1 MGQAPRPQGQIILSQ
16 TAFLAPSLG
25 IGFAAF
31 HVAFFRWLW
40 RGLHA
45 KAKRQIFSQETTA
58 TILVAARNE
67 AKNLQRLLPALL
79 GQSCDKIR
87 LQIVVIDDRSTDGTD
102 GILSE
107 FADRI
112 EVVRVDELP
121 PGRAPKKHALNQGLA
136 RAKGEFVLQ
145 IDADNLPGP
154 TWASTMLSYFGPRT
168 GAVCGLVFHC
178 AKSEGVPAWFHG
190 IWALEATG
198 WAAVQ
203 ASAIGAGM
211 PISANGGNLAYRRKA
226 FDSVRGFAGH
236 LGVISGD
243 DDFLV
248 QSLADSGQWEVV
260 SADAPETLVETAP
273 PGSWKE
279 VWEQRKRWGSKCI
292 RYDPKRVGLLS
303 VVYGSYVWIVA
314 SLVWG
319 LWSPWAAFGGAVT
332 LAMVLAEAF
341 FLTLRMA
348 RMTARSRLL
357 VWFPLAMAVQIPVVV
372 LATLMGTFGRFRW
385 KGQQVGAKA

>member
-1 MGQAPRPQGQIILSQ
+1 MIGHS
-16 TAFLAPSLG
+16 AFLAPSLG
-25 IGFAAF
+25 VGFAAF
-31 HVAFFRWLW
+31 HIAFFRWLW
-40 RGLHA
+40 RGLHTQA
-45 KAKRQIFSQETTA
+45 KLHPVTQDVVV

-67 AKNLQRLLPALL
+67 ADNLQRLLPALL
-79 GQSCDKIR
+79 SQKCDRICP
-87 LQIVVIDDRSTDGTD
+87 QIVVIDDRSTDGTPQ
-102 GILSE
+102 ILSA
-107 FADRI
+107 FAERI

-121 PGRAPKKHALNQGLA
+121 TGRAPKKHALTQGLA

-154 TWASTMLSYFGPRT
+154 MWASTMVSYFGPRT
-168 GAVCGLVFHC
+168 GAVCGLVFHS
-178 AKSEGVPAWFHG
+178 AKSHGVPAWFHG

-226 FDSVRGFAGH
+226 FDSVRGFSGH
-236 LGVISGD
+236 LGVVSGD

-248 QSLADSGQWEVV
+248 QSLSDSGQWEVV
-260 SADAPETLVETAP
+260 SGDHPDALVETAP

-279 VWEQRKRWGSKCI
+279 VWEQRKRWGSKCV

-303 VVYGSYVWIVA
+303 VVYGSYVWIVV
-314 SLVWG
+314 SLVLG
-319 LWSPWAAFGGAVT
+319 LWSPWAAIGGAAT
-332 LAMVLAEAF
+332 LAIVLAEAF
-341 FLTLRMA
+341 LLTLRMA
-348 RMTARSRLL
+348 RKTTRANLL
-357 VWFPLAMAVQIPVVV
+357 VWFPLAMAVQIPLVL
-372 LATLMGTFGRFRW
+372 LATLMGTFGRFLW